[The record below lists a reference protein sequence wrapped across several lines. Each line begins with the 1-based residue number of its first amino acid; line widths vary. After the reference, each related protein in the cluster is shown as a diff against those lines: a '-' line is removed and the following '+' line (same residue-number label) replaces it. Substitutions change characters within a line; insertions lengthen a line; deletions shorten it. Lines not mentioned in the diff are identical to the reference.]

1 MINHRICRLQELI
14 EYARHAERHF
24 QSKKRV
30 KKGKVLMVG
39 EGNDVYVIEKENR
52 RMGNT

>member
-1 MINHRICRLQELI
+1 MNNHRICRLQGLI

-24 QSKKRV
+24 QSKKSKERESV
-30 KKGKVLMVG
+30 YVD

-52 RMGNT
+52 RIGNT